1 MKYELLK
8 CAGEGF
14 SAKVFYFDLLK
25 PLLDL
30 FLNTILVV
38 IQLGERGFF
47 GCQFFFFF
55 NKMNKQQHSLLGS
68 SAPKQRKPST
78 ED

>member
-55 NKMNKQQHSLLGS
+55 
-68 SAPKQRKPST
+68 
-78 ED
+78 

>member
-47 GCQFFFFF
+47 GFQFFFF
-55 NKMNKQQHSLLGS
+55 NKMNNQN
-68 SAPKQRKPST
+68 
-78 ED
+78 